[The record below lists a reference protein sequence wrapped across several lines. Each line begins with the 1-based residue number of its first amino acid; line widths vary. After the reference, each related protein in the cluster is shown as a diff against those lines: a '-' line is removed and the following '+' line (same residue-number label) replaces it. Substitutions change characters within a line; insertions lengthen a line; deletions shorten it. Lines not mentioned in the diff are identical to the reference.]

1 MAPVLT
7 RVKKEQLRKRCTNL
21 LRRHNEFW
29 LLYGMKSW
37 LVMERPD
44 GQIFKYYSHP
54 GTSPPSEDDM
64 KGNRAKPPIVRTPR
78 YYETTNTI
86 ESSQPKEIP
95 PSVNDSPRECDNIWE
110 ILALYLKENRCT
122 NGSI

>member
-1 MAPVLT
+1 
-7 RVKKEQLRKRCTNL
+7 
-21 LRRHNEFW
+21 
-29 LLYGMKSW
+29 MKSW

-54 GTSPPSEDDM
+54 GTSPASEKDM

-86 ESSQPKEIP
+86 ESSQPEEEN
-95 PSVNDSPRECDNIWE
+95 PSIANIQPQESDIWDV
-110 ILALYLKENRCT
+110 LAQYVDEYRRTK
-122 NGSI
+122 

>member
-7 RVKKEQLRKRCTNL
+7 RVKKEQLRKRCNNL

-64 KGNRAKPPIVRTPR
+64 VRAIHAISRC
-78 YYETTNTI
+78 Y
-86 ESSQPKEIP
+86 S
-95 PSVNDSPRECDNIWE
+95 IW
-110 ILALYLKENRCT
+110 LQNANL
-122 NGSI
+122 